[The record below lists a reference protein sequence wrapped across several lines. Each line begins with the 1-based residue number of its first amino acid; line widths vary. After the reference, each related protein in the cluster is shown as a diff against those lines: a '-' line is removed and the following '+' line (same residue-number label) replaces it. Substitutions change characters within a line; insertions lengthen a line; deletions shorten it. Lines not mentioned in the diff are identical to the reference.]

1 VANDGEA
8 MVGRGEAS
16 DDVLRVRER
25 RTVEEMTRMTAALT
39 HFKHAFEK
47 KWGGGVRERGRKG
60 DGPQRRGCM
69 VELQRRRG
77 G

>member
-47 KWGGGVRERGRKG
+47 KWGGGG
-60 DGPQRRGCM
+60 
-69 VELQRRRG
+69 
-77 G
+77 